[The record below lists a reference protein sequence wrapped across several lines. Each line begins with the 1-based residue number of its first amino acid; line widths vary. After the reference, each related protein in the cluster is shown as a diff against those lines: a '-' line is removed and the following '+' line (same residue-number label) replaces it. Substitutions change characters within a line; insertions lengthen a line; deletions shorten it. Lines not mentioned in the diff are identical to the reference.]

1 LELQNATLELGQQ
14 NLLKQIAQLAAEN
27 EELKKSAEE
36 RKKLRSGEAK
46 LNGMHAE
53 PTKAVN
59 GYDADGFPMP
69 PPRPKTLSENVVPS
83 PNVITGTSLLYAE
96 TPPANGQRRNT
107 TPAVYSHNPTSPVVK
122 MSPRCE
128 FFRIGGRG
136 SKSTGGAAEATAL
149 LRQSLEE
156 ESDSDA
162 KSDASS
168 TKETVSQDSVPVFP
182 DVVSAEEAPKRKR
195 EDLEVKVP

>member
-14 NLLKQIAQLAAEN
+14 KLMKQIAQLSAEN
-27 EELKKSAEE
+27 EALKQSAEE

-53 PTKAVN
+53 SAETKKLVN

-83 PNVITGTSLLYAE
+83 PNVITGTSLLFAE
-96 TPPANGQRRNT
+96 TPPTTNGSRRNT
-107 TPAVYSHNPTSPVVK
+107 TPAIYVHNPTSPVVK

-136 SKSTGGAAEATAL
+136 SKSGEPTEL
-149 LRQSLEE
+149 LRQSLDE
-156 ESDSDA
+156 ESDSDE
-162 KSDASS
+162 SS
-168 TKETVSQDSVPVFP
+168 AKETVSQDSVAGR
-182 DVVSAEEAPKRKR
+182 DVVEEAPLRPR
-195 EDLEVKVP
+195 DPEVKVP